1 MRLKIIL
8 FIKQYVLF
16 LIKIFDGKGYKTILI
31 KSAEVKVLGQ
41 TSGEWV
47 SLCKY
52 SFSGSN
58 RPYIEIKSNGTKAVA
73 DAVLLVSSP

>member
-1 MRLKIIL
+1 
-8 FIKQYVLF
+8 
-16 LIKIFDGKGYKTILI
+16 LI

-47 SLCKY
+47 SLGKY

-58 RPYIEIKSNGTKAVA
+58 HPYIEIKSNGTKTVA
-73 DAVLLVSSP
+73 DAVLLVPSP